1 MLVQAL
7 LDLGDEVIGTCGAKV
22 VPVAERLENSFQ
34 VASVDVVA
42 LITPPPDQCHF
53 AQKSEQCFRRQ
64 FSAEGLAGTGLASL

>member
-42 LITPPPDQCHF
+42 LITPPRPVPFCSKVRTMIS
-53 AQKSEQCFRRQ
+53 AAIFR
-64 FSAEGLAGTGLASL
+64 

>member
-42 LITPPPDQCHF
+42 LVTPQIS
-53 AQKSEQCFRRQ
+53 AILLKSPNNAFGGN
-64 FSAEGLAGTGLASL
+64 FPLKVWLGLASL

>member
-42 LITPPPDQCHF
+42 LITPPQ
-53 AQKSEQCFRRQ
+53 A
-64 FSAEGLAGTGLASL
+64 SAILLNSPNNAFGANFPLKVWLGLASL

>member
-42 LITPPPDQCHF
+42 LITPPPRPVPFCSKVRTMLS
-53 AQKSEQCFRRQ
+53 AAIFR
-64 FSAEGLAGTGLASL
+64 

>member
-42 LITPPPDQCHF
+42 LVTPQIS
-53 AQKSEQCFRRQ
+53 AILLKSPNNAFGAN
-64 FSAEGLAGTGLASL
+64 FPLKVWLGLASL